1 MGFGWVLL
9 LVVGVLLITWRQ
21 PLLSYA
27 QGRTYLGTELRRYVN
42 KHTHLKQAVLIE
54 DNREHS
60 WSQDLC
66 GVTVQTPTEF
76 LQNESQPEV
85 VVSTANERQMSR
97 SERSALYS
105 QLGQVPLVLRIRH
118 RLTRTTP
125 DMRDIDDRG
134 DRRVVAGN
142 LVFKYENNPKF

>member
-1 MGFGWVLL
+1 
-9 LVVGVLLITWRQ
+9 
-21 PLLSYA
+21 
-27 QGRTYLGTELRRYVN
+27 
-42 KHTHLKQAVLIE
+42 LKQAVLIE

-85 VVSTANERQMSR
+85 VVSIANERQMSR

-125 DMRDIDDRG
+125 DIRDIDDRG